1 LQRGQQ
7 NSLEMMPM
15 FFVTV
20 LVGGLQHPV
29 IAAALGVLYMLSRF
43 FYFRGYATG
52 VPDNGLKLKYG
63 CFA

>member
-29 IAAALGVLYMLSRF
+29 IAAALGVLYMLSRL
-43 FYFRGYATG
+43 FYFKG
-52 VPDNGLKLKYG
+52 DNGLKLKYG

>member
-15 FFVTV
+15 FFVMV

-29 IAAALGVLYMLSRF
+29 IAAVLGFLYMLSRF
-43 FYFRGYATG
+43 YFKGYATG